1 MRTRTLFGYLL
12 VASISAL
19 ITYFIFGTTTD
30 PVTPEPDAPDP
41 TENTKEI
48 CMKYDD
54 DDMNTLNVDLVHTMT
69 EEYIKNQWD
78 FINSS
83 AGFKSKFDDPQPDA
97 RSIWFD
103 LKSLKRFLYHIE
115 NVAVKRDTTL
125 NEDNL
130 GVRFYYATYP
140 DKDIMER
147 FGDLNT
153 TSRSTALINYHNR
166 HTLVMIPTIQ
176 RGDSILDFNPLD
188 PNTYDGTLYNN
199 QKYKK
204 NDLDDID
211 NVNPRLILSLT
222 GTPDNRRTGSKN
234 HGSLAPP
241 DATLGMGF

>member
-1 MRTRTLFGYLL
+1 MTAKDFLGYSF
-12 VASISAL
+12 VAVASAL
-19 ITYFIFGTTTD
+19 ITYSIFGTTTD
-30 PVTPEPDAPDP
+30 PVTPEPDTPDP
-41 TENTKEI
+41 SINIKEI
-48 CMKYDD
+48 CMDYDTE
-54 DDMNTLNVDLVHTMT
+54 DMSTLNVDLVHTMT
-69 EEYIKNQWD
+69 KSYIDNQWD
-78 FINSS
+78 FINNSV
-83 AGFKSKFDDPQPDA
+83 GFKSKFDDPQPDA

-103 LKSLKRFLYHIE
+103 LKSVKRFVYHIE
-115 NVAVKRDTTL
+115 SVAKKKDGTL

-176 RGDSILDFNPLD
+176 IGESILDFNPLD
-188 PNTYDGTLYNN
+188 PSTYDGSLKNKKEYMHNDTDVINN
-199 QKYKK
+199 T
-204 NDLDDID
+204 
-211 NVNPRLILSLT
+211 NPTTILSLT
-222 GTPDNRRTGSKN
+222 GTPDGRRISSKN